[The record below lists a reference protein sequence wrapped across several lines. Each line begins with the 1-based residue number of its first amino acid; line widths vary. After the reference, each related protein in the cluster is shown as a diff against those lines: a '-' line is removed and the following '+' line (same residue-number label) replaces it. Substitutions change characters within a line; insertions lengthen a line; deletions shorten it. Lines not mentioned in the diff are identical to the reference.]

1 MSSQKIPTIDILK
14 KQYEYIIDPLDF
26 KETSLIKCY
35 LFFGRFTRI
44 FESYYFD
51 KRIKEIRKNIQDKGD
66 KIPKNV
72 LESYE
77 RTLKEISDGCEN
89 IMEKVQFDFRENPR
103 ILSAIIDDYKENKDK
118 PGVSDIYIKVS
129 KDIIDKEI
137 DIFIKFHKMLIS
149 YDEFIFDI
157 KQNLLN

>member
-1 MSSQKIPTIDILK
+1 
-14 KQYEYIIDPLDF
+14 
-26 KETSLIKCY
+26 
-35 LFFGRFTRI
+35 
-44 FESYYFD
+44 
-51 KRIKEIRKNIQDKGD
+51 
-66 KIPKNV
+66 
-72 LESYE
+72 
-77 RTLKEISDGCEN
+77 
-89 IMEKVQFDFRENPR
+89 MEKVQFDFRENPR